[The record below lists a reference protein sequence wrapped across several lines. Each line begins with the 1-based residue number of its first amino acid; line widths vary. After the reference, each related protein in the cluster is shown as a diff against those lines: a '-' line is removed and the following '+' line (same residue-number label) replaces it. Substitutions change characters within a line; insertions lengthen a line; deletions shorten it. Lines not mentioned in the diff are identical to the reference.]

1 MKVTPSTIVVI
12 FVVYSLSLLCTS
24 EKKIFHLHASENCV
38 CLFLVKMEEG
48 FSMVFYLLLE
58 NFFHITYGVT

>member
-24 EKKIFHLHASENCV
+24 EKRIFHLYASENFV

-48 FSMVFYLLLE
+48 FSMVFLSLGEIFSYY
-58 NFFHITYGVT
+58 IWVT